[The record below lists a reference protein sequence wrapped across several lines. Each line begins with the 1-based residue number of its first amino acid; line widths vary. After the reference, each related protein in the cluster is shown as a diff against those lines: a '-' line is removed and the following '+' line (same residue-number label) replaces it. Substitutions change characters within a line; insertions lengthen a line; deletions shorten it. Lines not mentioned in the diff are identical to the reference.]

1 MDCIFCDIVAGNIP
15 SHKVYEDEHVLAFLD
30 IMPAS
35 KGHTLVIPKTHAA
48 GLDDI
53 APDVLAQTVTG
64 AQTVARIL
72 RSKLESDGL
81 NMIQNDGAAAG
92 QEVFHYHLHL
102 LPRWRDDRAALGR
115 RGATD
120 HDALAA
126 LAASLR
132 AWEPR

>member
-1 MDCIFCDIVAGNIP
+1 MACIFCDIVAGTIP

-30 IMPAS
+30 IRPAAR
-35 KGHTLVIPKTHAA
+35 GHTLVIPRTHAA
-48 GLDDI
+48 GLEDI
-53 APDVLAQTVTG
+53 PPDVLAQTVKG

-72 RSKLESDGL
+72 RARLEPDGL

-102 LPRWRDDRAALGR
+102 LPQWEGERAVLSR

-120 HDALAA
+120 HGALAA
-126 LAASLR
+126 LAASLQT
-132 AWEPR
+132 

>member
-1 MDCIFCDIVAGNIP
+1 MDCIFCDIVAGKIP

-53 APDVLAQTVTG
+53 APDVLAQTILG
-64 AQTVARIL
+64 AQTVARTL
-72 RSKLESDGL
+72 RTKLGPDGL

-102 LPRWRDDRAALGR
+102 LPRWRDDRTALGR
-115 RGATD
+115 RGKTD

-132 AWEPR
+132 A

>member
-81 NMIQNDGAAAG
+81 NMIQNDGAAA
-92 QEVFHYHLHL
+92 LI
-102 LPRWRDDRAALGR
+102 
-115 RGATD
+115 
-120 HDALAA
+120 
-126 LAASLR
+126 SSS
-132 AWEPR
+132 